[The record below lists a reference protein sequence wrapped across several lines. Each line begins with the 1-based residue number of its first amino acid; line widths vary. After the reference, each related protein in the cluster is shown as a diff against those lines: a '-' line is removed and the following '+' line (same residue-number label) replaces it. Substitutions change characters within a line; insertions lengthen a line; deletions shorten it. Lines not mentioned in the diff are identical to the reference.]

1 MEINDGDGKQE
12 KDQTKL
18 LFKKTKSGQTLVM
31 VTRAQIK
38 LNRKNSNK

>member
-18 LFKKTKSGQTLVM
+18 LFKKTKLGKTLVM
-31 VTRAQIK
+31 ITGLEKKLDIK
-38 LNRKNSNK
+38 IK